1 MHLTEF
7 NMTPDHPRK
16 LFLLDA
22 MALIYRAYFAFCSNP
37 RVTSKGLNTSA
48 MFGFTNTLFEILLK
62 EKPTH
67 MAIVFDTHA
76 PTVRHEIHT
85 EYKANRA
92 ETPEDII
99 TAVPYIIR
107 IAEAFKI
114 PVLLKDGYEADDI
127 VGTLSKEAEKQG
139 FKVYM
144 MTSDKDYGQLVSDN
158 VFIYKP
164 SNKGKPPEI
173 MGVKEVCNKFSIE
186 NPKQVID
193 ILGLMGDAVDNIKG
207 VPGVGEKT
215 AIQLIK
221 DFGSV
226 ENVLQNTDKL
236 KGKLKEKV
244 ENNKELA
251 LQSKQLATIITDVPI
266 DYSLDSMALQ
276 TPDKKAL
283 IEVLTELEFKTIA
296 VRAMKE
302 FFPGESP
309 VISAPETTPAA
320 EEESEQTAEAAP
332 AESVTTTMPVDIKT
346 TPHKYE
352 TIGEGSVDSY
362 ISQLQSAPC
371 AAFFMPLNG
380 HGCQGIAFSTKAGEA
395 HFISITGE
403 SQWQKFKP
411 FFRNAQIA
419 KTGHDIKRSLNYLK
433 KFGIGME
440 GTLFDTMIAH
450 FLVRPEA
457 NHSIPDIATTEL
469 SLTISEYGTETRK
482 TAKDQISMEMVSDDQ
497 LMQLCCERADVIF
510 RLQSQLNAKMDDI
523 HVQKLFTEVEVPL
536 EKVLSDMEVEGIKVN
551 KDTLKEISVILQGDI
566 ETLSKDIQTLAG
578 QEFNIDSPR
587 QVGDILFDK
596 LKISDKVKKT
606 KTGQYSTSE
615 ETLTE
620 LLGDHPIVEKILSYR
635 ELQKLKNTYV
645 DSLPALVDPA
655 TGRIHTTFNMVVAV
669 TGRLSSDNPNLQN
682 IPIRTDRGRE
692 IRKAFIAG
700 DDSKL
705 LLSADYSQIEL
716 RIIASL
722 SGDTA
727 MIEAF
732 KNNYDVHAAT
742 ASRIYNVGIDAV
754 TSDMRRNAK
763 TVNFGI
769 IYGISGFGLSQR
781 LGIPRKEALEII
793 KQYFVQYP
801 GIKQYMDGNIAFAR
815 QHGYVETIMG
825 RRRYL
830 PDINSRNYAVR
841 GFAERNAINAPI
853 QGSAADMIKVA
864 MINIHNAM
872 QEQNFKSKMILQVH
886 DELVFDV
893 FTDELEK
900 LKPLVEDKMKNAIA
914 LNVPV
919 EVNMGAGKNWLEAH

>member
-1 MHLTEF
+1 
-7 NMTPDHPRK
+7 MTPDHPRK

-22 MALIYRAYFAFCSNP
+22 MALIYRAYFAFSSNP

-67 MAIVFDTHA
+67 IAIVFDTHA

-127 VGTLSKEAEKQG
+127 IGTLAKEAEKQG

-164 SNKGKPPEI
+164 SNKGKPPEV
-173 MGVKEVCNKFSIE
+173 MGVKEVCDKFSIQRPE
-186 NPKQVID
+186 QVID

-251 LQSKQLATIITDVPI
+251 LQSKQLATIITDVPLE
-266 DYSLDSMALQ
+266 YSLDSMILE

-283 IEVLTELEFKTIA
+283 LEVLTELEFKTIA

-309 VISAPETTPAA
+309 AISSPEPATASATPA
-320 EEESEQTAEAAP
+320 ETESEQAAETAP
-332 AESVTTTMPVDIKT
+332 AESETVTMPVDIKSA
-346 TPHKYE
+346 PHTYE
-352 TIGEGSVDSY
+352 SLADSTVDSY
-362 ISQLQSAPC
+362 ISQLQSSSAF
-371 AAFFMPLNG
+371 AFFMPLNG
-380 HGCQGIAFSTKAGEA
+380 DGCHGIAFSTKAGEA
-395 HFISITGE
+395 HFIPISND

-411 FFRNAQIA
+411 LFENARMA

-469 SLTISEYGTETRK
+469 NLTISEYGAESRK
-482 TAKDQISMEMVSDDQ
+482 TARDQITMEMVSDDQ

-510 RLQSQLNAKMDDI
+510 RLQSQLSAKMDDI
-523 HVQKLFTEVEVPL
+523 HVQKLFSEVEVPL

-551 KDTLKEISVILQGDI
+551 KDTLKEISVILQTDI
-566 ETLSKDIQTLAG
+566 EALSKDIQTLAG

-620 LLGDHPIVEKILSYR
+620 LLGEHPIVEKILSYR

-645 DSLPALVDPA
+645 DSLPALVDPK
-655 TGRIHTTFNMVVAV
+655 TGRIHTTFNQVVAV

-692 IRKAFIAG
+692 IRKAFVAG
-700 DDSKL
+700 DDGKL

-742 ASRIYNVGIDAV
+742 ASRIYGVGIDAV

-815 QHGYVETIMG
+815 QHGYVETMMG

-872 QEQNFKSKMILQVH
+872 QEQKFRSKMILQVH

-893 FTDELEK
+893 FTDEVEK
-900 LKPLVEDKMKNAIA
+900 LKPLVEDKMKNAIT

-919 EVNMGAGKNWLEAH
+919 EVNIGAGKNWLEAH